1 MSLKIATLIALI
13 GIVIHLF
20 LTLFMMMATILGPR
34 FALGIYLRQIFWIVN
49 TLIFNGC
56 LILFLTVFY
65 AKQKS

>member
-13 GIVIHLF
+13 GVVIHLF
-20 LTLFMMMATILGPR
+20 LSLFMMMASFLGPR
-34 FALGIYLRQIFWIVN
+34 FGLGIYLTRIFWIFN
-49 TLIFNGC
+49 NLIFNGC